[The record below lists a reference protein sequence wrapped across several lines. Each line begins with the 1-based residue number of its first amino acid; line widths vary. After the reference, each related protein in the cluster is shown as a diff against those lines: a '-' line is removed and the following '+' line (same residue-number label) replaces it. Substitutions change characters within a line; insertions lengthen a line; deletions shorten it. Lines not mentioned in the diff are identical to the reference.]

1 MKSDVAKWVGS
12 TTSKWLSLLIFI
24 VLIQVLIIGVLIKQ
38 VGDNKIVVERSPYST
53 YPEIKIMRFSG
64 DRAFREVWALHM
76 AKTLGN
82 IIPKEGKLV
91 VESLKYMA
99 PSDVYTSM
107 LSDIDLRF
115 SRMASESVRVTFN
128 PAGKILHDVHAEL
141 VTIQG
146 YQKIESLLTEE
157 FVEKP
162 YAYVFGVEA
171 YNYGPYIT
179 SYSHG
184 YIEAVSQ

>member
-1 MKSDVAKWVGS
+1 MRSDISEWVGS
-12 TTSKWLSLLIFI
+12 TTSKWISFLIVIIF
-24 VLIQVLIIGVLIKQ
+24 LQLLIIGFLAKQ
-38 VGDNKIVVERSPYST
+38 VNDNRIVIERSPYSS

-64 DRAFREVWALHM
+64 DRAFREVWALHV

-99 PSDVYTSM
+99 PSDVYTAM
-107 LSDIDLRF
+107 LTDIELRF
-115 SRMASESVRVTFN
+115 SKMMSESVRISFN
-128 PAGKILHDVHAEL
+128 PAGRIIHNVAGGL

-146 YQKIESLLTEE
+146 YQKIESLLTED

-162 YAYVFGVEA
+162 YAYVFKVEA
-171 YNYGPYIT
+171 YDYGPYIT

-184 YIEAVSQ
+184 YIEAVNK